1 MPQINITI
9 DINKNIYLRDPLET
23 NLGKKI
29 IEHAIILLDEIGF
42 EEFNFKKLATHMD
55 STEASIYRYF
65 ENKYKLLSYLVAWYW
80 DLMHFMLLI
89 DIRNIKNPK
98 EKLLKAV
105 DTLVNALDNNST
117 LNYIDQ
123 SKLHMLVVENASKV
137 YHNRKVDDLNKI
149 GFYVNYKKLVKTL
162 SDIIR
167 EIDQDFKYPVSVA
180 TNIIEMSLNNE
191 YYIIHLPGLTDESMN
206 QHNSK
211 EETIQMI
218 NYVINRLLK

>member
-117 LNYIDQ
+117 PNYIDQ